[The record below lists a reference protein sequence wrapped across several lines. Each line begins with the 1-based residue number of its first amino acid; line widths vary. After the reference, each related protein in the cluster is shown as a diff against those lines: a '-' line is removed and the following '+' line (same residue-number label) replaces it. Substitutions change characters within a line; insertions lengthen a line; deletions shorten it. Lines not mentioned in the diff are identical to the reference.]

1 MGGAMNQ
8 FIGLDVSQDLTHV
21 CVIDDEGKKSWQG
34 KCESTP
40 EAIAETIRA
49 KAPVAIRI
57 GLESGPLSTWHW
69 HSLRAM
75 GLPVICL
82 DARHAKATM
91 SGQVNKT
98 DKNDAYGLA
107 QIVKSGWYRE
117 VTVKSL
123 DSHSVRSMLG
133 ARAQLVGMKI
143 DVSNQMRG
151 VLKTFGIVLRRQT
164 GVPFEQLVK
173 EACGDDDSLATR
185 TIRSLLTVYF
195 NLRDEIECLDREL
208 LRYAKASDV
217 CCRLMTIPGIG
228 PLTAIAFVTTIDDP
242 SKFAKSSSVGAYLG
256 LTPRRYQSGEID
268 YNGGISKCGDAL
280 VRAYLFEA
288 ATTLLTRVEKWSALK
303 AWGIRLAKRSGMKKA
318 TIAVARKL
326 AVIMHRMWVD
336 GEAFRWSAPEPAG
349 AASAPGGAI

>member
-1 MGGAMNQ
+1 MDQ
-8 FIGLDVSQDLTHV
+8 FIGLDVSQDITHV
-21 CVIDDEGKKSWQG
+21 CVIDGEGKRSWQG
-34 KCESTP
+34 QCESTP
-40 EAIAETIRA
+40 EAIAETIRS
-49 KAPVAIRI
+49 KAPGATRI

-69 HSLRAM
+69 HALRAM

-98 DKNDAYGLA
+98 DKNDAHGLA
-107 QIVKSGWYRE
+107 QIVKAGWYRE
-117 VTVKSL
+117 VKVKSL
-123 DSHSVRSMLG
+123 DSHTIRSMLR
-133 ARAQLVGMKI
+133 ARAQLVGMKV
-143 DVSNQMRG
+143 DVSNQIRG
-151 VLKTFGIVLRRQT
+151 VLETFGVVLRNRT
-164 GVPFEQLVK
+164 GLPFDQLVK
-173 EACGDDDSLATR
+173 EACGNDDCLVST
-185 TIRSLLTVYF
+185 TIRSLLTVYYG
-195 NLRDEIECLDREL
+195 LRDEIECLDRGL

-228 PLTAIAFVTTIDDP
+228 PLTAIAFTTAIDDP

-256 LTPRRYQSGEID
+256 LTPRRYQSGETD

-303 AWGIRLAKRSGMKKA
+303 AWGVRLAKRNGMKKA
-318 TIAVARKL
+318 TVAVARKL

-336 GEAFRWSAPEPAG
+336 GEVFRWSASEPAD
-349 AASAPGGAI
+349 AASAAGGAS